1 MSKFKILTIIVRKTD
16 WLSGSS
22 LSNALDLCSMKYD
35 LEQRLVKFSVL
46 IIRTIAT
53 LPNDRSCNHLVSQLV
68 RSGTAPALL
77 YGEAQGAESRKDFIH
92 KMRIALK
99 ELRETG
105 ICLKIIDEAGFV
117 DAKEQFE
124 KLLNEN
130 NELISIFHKSI
141 ITALKNMNERKDS

>member
-1 MSKFKILTIIVRKTD
+1 
-16 WLSGSS
+16 
-22 LSNALDLCSMKYD
+22 MKYD
-35 LEQRLVKFSVL
+35 LEQRLIKFSVL
-46 IIRTIAT
+46 IIKTISG
-53 LPNDRSCNHLVSQLV
+53 LPKDRCCNHLISQLV

-105 ICLKIIDEAGFV
+105 ICLKIIEEAGFV
-117 DAKEQFE
+117 NSSDQFT

-130 NELISIFHKSI
+130 NELISIFNKSVS
-141 ITALKNMNERKDS
+141 TAMKNMIERDV